1 MTAPCTLPSP
11 AYTQTTDVKAI
22 GPAWKPGDIGASAPP
37 LATLALFL
45 RPCFS
50 MAGCV
55 GQPSRLAGLPVS
67 GFPPPRIPSP
77 APWKERR
84 RNSRFTQES
93 RHDR

>member
-1 MTAPCTLPSP
+1 MNPAPCALPSP

-22 GPAWKPGDIGASAPP
+22 GRRSNRIKNRRTSAP

-55 GQPSRLAGLPVS
+55 GQPSWLAGSCSRYCYPHAS
-67 GFPPPRIPSP
+67 RRPPRSKGSDGVPS
-77 APWKERR
+77 
-84 RNSRFTQES
+84 
-93 RHDR
+93 